1 MLLNLNITLCKN
13 ICIAENNF
21 FFRNVKGLFTFF
33 QIKFFLMMKWD
44 NRAEIDIL
52 TMSKLKKY
60 IEFEDKYP

>member
-1 MLLNLNITLCKN
+1 
-13 ICIAENNF
+13 
-21 FFRNVKGLFTFF
+21 
-33 QIKFFLMMKWD
+33 MMKWD